1 MVGSGVRWEQTWS
14 TKVLTFFFFFLTD
27 GTLHRFCNG
36 LGTMYIAFSR
46 GRTIDLTTRVMSL
59 S

>member
-1 MVGSGVRWEQTWS
+1 MVHKSAD
-14 TKVLTFFFFFLTD
+14 FFFLTD

-36 LGTMYIAFSR
+36 LGTMYIALSR